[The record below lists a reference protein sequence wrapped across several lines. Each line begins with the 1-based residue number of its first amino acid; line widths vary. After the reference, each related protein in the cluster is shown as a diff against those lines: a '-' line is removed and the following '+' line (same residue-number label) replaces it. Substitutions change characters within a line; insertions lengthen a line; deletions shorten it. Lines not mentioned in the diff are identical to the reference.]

1 MNYFLKMS
9 LLLLVLV
16 ITSCTDHVAKD
27 EVERRF
33 EDILGLDI
41 PNNFEAMQS
50 ENTYAIFGDSALNY
64 KIRYEQKDF
73 EELIKKIDLSIW
85 DNTFLKESNF
95 YRLDKRVNERTF
107 CGVDLLILENSF
119 VLQCSTD

>member
-1 MNYFLKMS
+1 MKYIVSM
-9 LLLLVLV
+9 LLVV
-16 ITSCTDHVAKD
+16 MVSCTDYVAKD

-41 PNNFEAMQS
+41 SDNFEAMQS
-50 ENTYAIFGDSALNY
+50 ENTYGLFGDSALIY

-73 EELIKKIDLSIW
+73 EELIKQLDLSSW

-95 YRLDKRVNERTF
+95 YRLDKMSNERTF
-107 CGVDLLILENSF
+107 CGVDLLNLENSL